1 MPHRQGGKR
10 SKRGRR
16 GTPATQPSPQP
27 NPLPSASV
35 ALPPPPPAGLAS
47 PHDGR
52 GARWAAES
60 CSLVVDIHQL
70 GGGRGR
76 GSGSRQHEGRSGGG
90 YGGGGGAGRGSS
102 GGSGGSGCGDSEGEC
117 MKTVA
122 KDLDHLDT
130 FSQPSLRDYLLPPGP
145 CGSLQLPPSTYSPL
159 SAATLTDPTGAA
171 SPANSA
177 PDKTELSHLN
187 SLNKLRRSIHTLLGQ
202 FIQTFPHPG
211 YAQGMHLMAAVLV
224 RAEPTVPPP
233 AVQNEIAASL
243 GATSTTPT
251 TFKRND
257 REGHGGQGGHDGHD
271 GGQYGVQSGQNGQN
285 GQGGWK
291 WQKGAEGQGWR
302 DWHDEGQAGQEGGGR
317 GELALCLF
325 ATLIERILPRDYYN
339 PPPNSSNGMLVDV
352 KVVAATVH
360 TSPLFRRLRGANGTA
375 LGSMGVPMCDAVALV
390 ALRLLQVG
398 WCEGCEG

>member
-1 MPHRQGGKR
+1 
-10 SKRGRR
+10 
-16 GTPATQPSPQP
+16 
-27 NPLPSASV
+27 
-35 ALPPPPPAGLAS
+35 
-47 PHDGR
+47 
-52 GARWAAES
+52 
-60 CSLVVDIHQL
+60 
-70 GGGRGR
+70 
-76 GSGSRQHEGRSGGG
+76 
-90 YGGGGGAGRGSS
+90 
-102 GGSGGSGCGDSEGEC
+102 

-251 TFKRND
+251 TFKRKD
-257 REGHGGQGGHDGHD
+257 REGHGGHDGHD
-271 GGQYGVQSGQNGQN
+271 GGQYAVQNGQNGQEGQD

-360 TSPLFRRLRGANGTA
+360 ESPLFRRLRGAHGAHGAHGANGTNGANGTA
-375 LGSMGVPMCDAVALV
+375 LGSMGVPMCDVVALV